1 MPPRSKAG
9 LVASSSVRAAQAPRD
24 RHSGEHRPGALVSE
38 PRERHPLVAL
48 SRRRGDGV
56 SGAGAG
62 ARLDDRHVGRR
73 LTLVG
78 RRLELS
84 QFSRGE
90 VDGRE
95 EARAAAVSEERLP
108 RVAHA
113 GPAGDGDLRPAGRET
128 RQDTEPGVLR
138 RGLRLSEGHGCGG
151 GATTKLSSSQPKDS
165 PCRRTLSR
173 VCSNAWLGPPSTKTL
188 GQERLLVG
196 IERRISR
203 KLLPEPRKGRV

>member
-1 MPPRSKAG
+1 MPTKNQFAIYHLIRWVARNSRNLIAHNSIQTRPGSG
-9 LVASSSVRAAQAPRD
+9 LLVGERARADQSPHD
-24 RHSGEHRPGALVSE
+24 RYSGEHRPGALVSE

-62 ARLDDRHVGRR
+62 TRLDDRHVGRR

-95 EARAAAVSEERLP
+95 EARAAAVFEERLP

-113 GPAGDGDLRPAGRET
+113 GPAGDGDLRPAAGQT
-128 RQDTEPGVLR
+128 RQDAETRGYRTSRFTGEASSHRCSECGV
-138 RGLRLSEGHGCGG
+138 
-151 GATTKLSSSQPKDS
+151 K
-165 PCRRTLSR
+165 
-173 VCSNAWLGPPSTKTL
+173 
-188 GQERLLVG
+188 
-196 IERRISR
+196 ISW
-203 KLLPEPRKGRV
+203 